1 MAVRDEEQP
10 PGERPQAS
18 MGLLWREALSHTPAL
33 LLLSGLLIYGYLSLC
48 YQRFYGSLGVDPN
61 DVGLSYAGTLAR
73 SSGFVVAYLLVA
85 TYLIGGGTGAVR
97 HARSRWG
104 MPHTRAMT
112 TIQVLSALIAF
123 LIAASLGLTI
133 SEARDAARDVQAGLP
148 VGPLQFLE
156 NPFGEGPLLPVL
168 ILAVHA
174 DPATVEP
181 AGKPGDSPA
190 VERLRGRKLLYLGQS
205 GGIVVL
211 YDAAADRAV
220 YAPASALILKVANC
234 DAQPSP
240 DPACVAART

>member
-1 MAVRDEEQP
+1 MAVRDEGKP
-10 PGERPQAS
+10 PAS
-18 MGLLWREALSHTPAL
+18 TGLPWREALSYTPAL
-33 LLLSGLLIYGYLSLC
+33 LLLSGLLMYGYLSLC

-73 SSGFVVAYLLVA
+73 SSGFVFVYLLFVAYA
-85 TYLIGGGTGAVR
+85 IGAGPVAVR
-97 HARSRWG
+97 HVRTRWG
-104 MPHTRAMT
+104 MPHTWKIT
-112 TIQVLSALIAF
+112 TIQWLSALFGF
-123 LIAASLGLTI
+123 LIAASLSVTI

-148 VGPLQFLE
+148 VGPLQFAAE
-156 NPFGEGPLLPVL
+156 NPFGGGRLLPVP

-181 AGKPGDSPA
+181 AGKLGDSPA

-205 GGIVVL
+205 GGVVVL

-220 YAPASALILKVANC
+220 YVPASALILKVANC
-234 DAQPSP
+234 DAKPPP